1 MLNFQRKKS
10 ISNVKY
16 THISIGDGFGAQYQK
31 IIQTMIYCTHHNLK
45 FAYRPIKEMEHNYEN
60 DIKYIDNI
68 EKLMNIKNNIEND
81 TNNKAEEIDYG
92 SVVMKWFEGNIDNA
106 CNSKYFKQIKSYF
119 WQNKER
125 NVFKNDEINV
135 AVHIR
140 RKNQQDVLLGYDDNL
155 LLSEGRATP
164 DSYYLNI
171 MKIIREKYKDKNLL
185 FHIYSQGDPANFKK
199 YESGDV
205 QFHIN
210 EDICKTFIGMVAAD
224 ILVTSASSFSYV
236 AALLSDGEVYY
247 KKFWHKPRKGWIV
260 C

>member
-1 MLNFQRKKS
+1 MNNYSLIDK
-10 ISNVKY
+10 KY
-16 THISIGDGFGAQYQK
+16 TFITVKDGFGSQYQK

-45 FAYRPIKEMEHNYEN
+45 FVYRPIKEMEHNYEN

-119 WQNKER
+119 WQNKDK
-125 NVFKNDEINV
+125 NIFKNDKINV

-140 RKNQQDVLLGYDDNL
+140 RKNQHDVLLGHND
-155 LLSEGRATP
+155 SVGGRATTN
-164 DSYYLNI
+164 DYFLNI
-171 MKIIREKYKDKNLL
+171 IEHIRKKDKNIQ
-185 FHIYSQGDPANFKK
+185 FHIYSQGKIENFEIYKNK
-199 YESGDV
+199 DTKL
-205 QFHIN
+205 HIN
-210 EDICKTFIGMVAAD
+210 EDISKTFIELVAAD
-224 ILVTSASSFSYV
+224 ILVTSRSSFSYV

-247 KKFWHKPRKGWIV
+247 NKFWHNPRKNWIV